1 MGWKRS
7 HVVRIV
13 IAGVA
18 IACPIAA
25 WSADATKSSAAVR
38 FHLRRDY
45 LIIVQATVNGVGPV
59 DFLVDTGCS
68 TTTID
73 PELERQLKAP
83 EVGGATV
90 ALLSEVRRNR
100 KVLLDEMHVG
110 PAKALAF
117 PVLVDK
123 LDEETAL
130 VPGVRGILG
139 EDFLKAF
146 DLLIDY
152 DHSLLSFDEPTPDGE
167 RLQFEEAGSYH
178 DKHTFNRVMIK
189 VGFPGNGSSEVVL
202 QLDTAA
208 WVVELFPA
216 SHIVLP
222 VPGVSAAA
230 RNPMLPAGR
239 TTHAYVPTTMRIG
252 AREFRKVTVAV
263 RQNGVAS
270 DAVGLLPAA
279 MFGSIYISH
288 SGGFVIL
295 NPRSN
300 RQEPRHNSLELA
312 ALAER

>member
-1 MGWKRS
+1 MGWNRS

-13 IAGVA
+13 VA
-18 IACPIAA
+18 SAVLSCPLLASA
-25 WSADATKSSAAVR
+25 ADAIRNGATVR
-38 FHLRRDY
+38 FHLHRDY
-45 LIIVQATVNGVGPV
+45 LIVVQATLNGVGPL

-73 PELERQLKAP
+73 PELDRQLKAP
-83 EVGGATV
+83 EIGAATV
-90 ALLSEVRRNR
+90 ALLAEVRRNR
-100 KVLLDEMHVG
+100 KVLLNEISVG
-110 PAKALAF
+110 PATTVAF

-123 LDEETAL
+123 LNEETAL

-152 DHSLLSFDEPTPDGE
+152 DRSLLSFNESAPDGE
-167 RLQFEEAGSYH
+167 RLKFEDAGAYRE
-178 DKHTFNRVMIK
+178 KHTFNRVMIK
-189 VGFPGNGSSEVVL
+189 VGFPTAGGSEAAL

-216 SHIVLP
+216 SHIVMSSRGASDP
-222 VPGVSAAA
+222 ITSGKRRSV
-230 RNPMLPAGR
+230 
-239 TTHAYVPTTMRIG
+239 YVPTTMRIG
-252 AREFRKVTVAV
+252 AREFRNVTLSL
-263 RQNGVAS
+263 RQNDVAS

-295 NPRSN
+295 NPRSK
-300 RQEPRHNSLELA
+300 RQEPRHNSVELA

>member
-13 IAGVA
+13 LASAVLSCPPLAPAADVA
-18 IACPIAA
+18 LNG
-25 WSADATKSSAAVR
+25 ATVR
-38 FHLRRDY
+38 FHLHRDY
-45 LIIVQATVNGVGPV
+45 LIIVQVTLNGVGPL

-73 PELERQLKAP
+73 PELDRQLKAP
-83 EVGGATV
+83 EIGGATV
-90 ALLSEVRRNR
+90 ALLAEVRRNR
-100 KVLLDEMHVG
+100 KVLLNEIRVG
-110 PAKALAF
+110 PAAAVAF

-123 LDEETAL
+123 LSEETAL
-130 VPGVRGILG
+130 VPSVRGILG

-152 DHSLLSFDEPTPDGE
+152 DRSLLSFNESAPDGE
-167 RLQFEEAGSYH
+167 RLQFEDAGAYR

-189 VGFPGNGSSEVVL
+189 VGFPGAGGNEAVL

-216 SHIVLP
+216 SHLVLSSG
-222 VPGVSAAA
+222 GVSTSA
-230 RNPMLPAGR
+230 RGSVITSGKSR
-239 TTHAYVPTTMRIG
+239 SAYVPAKMRIG
-252 AREFRKVTVAV
+252 ATEFRNVTVSI
-263 RQNGVAS
+263 RQNDVAS

-295 NPRSN
+295 NPRSTG
-300 RQEPRHNSLELA
+300 REPRHNSLELA